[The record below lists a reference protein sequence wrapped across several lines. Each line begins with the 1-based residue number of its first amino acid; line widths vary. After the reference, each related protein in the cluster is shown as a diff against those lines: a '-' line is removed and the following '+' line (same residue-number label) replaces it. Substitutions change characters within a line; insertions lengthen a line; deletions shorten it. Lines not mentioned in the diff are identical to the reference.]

1 VTEPPFDPEG
11 FEAERPGFAGWLRR
25 VPVDISPL
33 KLSRPF
39 RRLWVGTG
47 ISAIGSQITAVAI
60 PYQVYRDTGSTFVV
74 GLLGI
79 AALVPL
85 LVVPLYGGAVADAV
99 DRRKLLLLSDV
110 ALALVTV
117 GLLAN
122 SLLADPSIPVLFGAE
137 LLGTAAYCFQ
147 SPTRNA
153 LTPSLVPPE
162 KLTAALAIDD
172 VVFTLARTAGPAVGG
187 LLIALVGLSGA
198 FALDLLTFGASFI
211 VIWLLPSLPA
221 SPDVDRPS
229 LRSVLDGLRY
239 VRTRKEIL
247 AIFVVDANAMVFG
260 MPSALFPAFAAE
272 LGGGAGVLGLLYAAP
287 YTGALLASL
296 SSGWVQ
302 HVRRQGV
309 GVCIAASLW
318 GVAIAAVGFTQAL
331 WLAFVFLA
339 AAGAADYVSAI
350 LRNSI
355 LLAAT
360 PDHLRGRL
368 SGIELAQVASAP
380 QIGNVEAGAVAALTS
395 LRFSIVSGGILTVI
409 GTGVVA
415 VAMPALVRYD
425 AKRARE

>member
-1 VTEPPFDPEG
+1 M
-11 FEAERPGFAGWLRR
+11 
-25 VPVDISPL
+25 S
-33 KLSRPF
+33 KPF
-39 RRLWVGTG
+39 RRLWFGTG

-79 AALVPL
+79 AALIPL

-110 ALALVTV
+110 GLALVTL

-122 SLLADPSIPVLFGAE
+122 SLLADPSVPVLFAAE
-137 LLGTAAYCFQ
+137 LLGTAAYGFQ

-153 LTPSLVPPE
+153 LTPSLVPPD

-172 VVFTLARTAGPAVGG
+172 VIFTLARTAGPAFGG
-187 LLIALVGLSGA
+187 LLIAAVGLSGA
-198 FALDLLTFGASFI
+198 FALDMLTFAASFV

-221 SPDVDRPS
+221 APGADRPS
-229 LRSVLDGLRY
+229 WRSILDGLRY
-239 VRTRKEIL
+239 VRTRKEL
-247 AIFVVDANAMVFG
+247 LGIFVIDSNAMFFG
-260 MPSALFPAFAAE
+260 FPNALLPAFAAG
-272 LGGGAGVLGLLYAAP
+272 LGGGAGTLGFLYAAP
-287 YTGALLASL
+287 YTGAFAASV

-318 GVAIAAVGFTQAL
+318 GAALVGFGFSTTL
-331 WLAFVFLA
+331 WLAFAMLA

-360 PDHLRGRL
+360 PGHLRGRL
-368 SGIELAQVASAP
+368 SGIELAQVASTP
-380 QIGNVEAGAVAALTS
+380 QLGNVEAGTVAALTS
-395 LRFSIVSGGILTVI
+395 VRFSIVSGGILTVL

-415 VAMPALVRYD
+415 LAMPALVHYD
-425 AKRARE
+425 ARRARE